1 MPPSEMPP
9 TWPNLTVTGFS
20 VAAAVALAA
29 GALDAVAVGGPP
41 PHAPATNRIAKAAAS
56 LGIARVLGRGRGGG
70 ERRGVLAP
78 ARAARGP
85 GGRGIHGAREGVRIA
100 EKVALVDPHRLRVR
114 GLERADRGRPALGL
128 IRGERLV
135 DGGVVA
141 VERGHEKLGEP
152 RRAGDGEAHPRRAG
166 GIRRVRRVARKG
178 ASRDPEPLRE
188 KAHDAIEPRARL
200 RDTEPREIGKA
211 THDVIA
217 ERGVGSER
225 RPHPAADG
233 EERARLAARPCED
246 ADDPLAVEMPVHGSR
261 WSDLALGLEVEEIRG
276 VLVLLLRDPELAP
289 HARARAV
296 AANDHTRAELARV
309 PAFAH
314 THAHHPPAFAQQPGH
329 DGALDGHAGPALGA
343 RGEHRLDPFVRDRD
357 RPTGRRLVAYGG
369 RVPRDDPAVPRAH
382 HELAQRDRSVG
393 PQRVKDTPAIEDAQR
408 RRMEEIAA
416 RAVPLAVEALDEE
429 RRDAAAPEGVRERR
443 PRHGAADDDRL
454 RRRRGG
460 APPARSARRR
470 RARAASRAR
479 SRATGTSCRSRARAR
494 AAPAARAAAPRGRA
508 PPRSPPSRRA
518 GPRGR

>member
-29 GALDAVAVGGPP
+29 AGALDAGAGAPP
-41 PHAPATNRIAKAAAS
+41 PHAPVMSRIARAAAI
-56 LGIARVLGRGRGGG
+56 LGIARMLGRGRGSG

-78 ARAARGP
+78 ARATRGP
-85 GGRGIHGAREGVRIA
+85 GGGGIDGAREGVRIA
-100 EKVALVDPHRLRVR
+100 EKVALVDAHRLRV
-114 GLERADRGRPALGL
+114 GGVQGTDRGRPALGL

-200 RDTEPREIGKA
+200 PDTEPREIGNA

-225 RPHPAADG
+225 RPPPAADG
-233 EERARLAARPCED
+233 EDRARLAARPCED

-343 RGEHRLDPFVRDRD
+343 RGEHRLGPFVRDHD
-357 RPTGRRLVAYGG
+357 RPTARRPAAYGG
-369 RVPRDDPAVPRAH
+369 RR
-382 HELAQRDRSVG
+382 
-393 PQRVKDTPAIEDAQR
+393 
-408 RRMEEIAA
+408 
-416 RAVPLAVEALDEE
+416 
-429 RRDAAAPEGVRERR
+429 
-443 PRHGAADDDRL
+443 
-454 RRRRGG
+454 
-460 APPARSARRR
+460 
-470 RARAASRAR
+470 
-479 SRATGTSCRSRARAR
+479 
-494 AAPAARAAAPRGRA
+494 
-508 PPRSPPSRRA
+508 
-518 GPRGR
+518 